1 MARQAVVGVFAVLLV
16 AASTGCGSNGGEQE
30 ATVAPT
36 VTAIE
41 TPTAAIETPTA
52 AIETPTAAPEPSI
65 PDGAVT
71 IINRDQSGSGEYRFD
86 PSELTFKVGQEVTF
100 ALVAQTELHT
110 FTVDELGI
118 NVFIDPGTT
127 ELFTFEFA
135 KAGTYNLICTPH
147 ESLGM
152 TGQIVVE

>member
-1 MARQAVVGVFAVLLV
+1 MSRLTVVSVFAVLLV
-16 AASTGCGSNGGEQE
+16 AVSAACGSNGGEQE
-30 ATVAPT
+30 ATATPG

-41 TPTAAIETPTA
+41 TPA
-52 AIETPTAAPEPSI
+52 AAPEPSI
-65 PDGAVT
+65 PDDSVK

-100 ALVAQTELHT
+100 ALVAQTEFHT

-118 NVFIDPGTT
+118 DVSIDAGTT

-135 KAGTYNLICTPH
+135 NAGTYNLICIPH

>member
-1 MARQAVVGVFAVLLV
+1 MSRQIVVGVFVVLLA
-16 AASTGCGSNGGEQE
+16 AASAACGSNGGEQE

-41 TPTAAIETPTA
+41 TPA
-52 AIETPTAAPEPSI
+52 AAPEPSI

-71 IINRDQSGSGEYRFD
+71 VINRDQGGSGEYRFD
-86 PSELTFKVGQEVTF
+86 PSELTFKVGEEVTF

-110 FTVDELGI
+110 FTVNELGI
-118 NVFIDPGTT
+118 NVFIYPGTT

-135 KAGTYNLICTPH
+135 KAGTYNLICILH
-147 ESLGM
+147 ASLGM